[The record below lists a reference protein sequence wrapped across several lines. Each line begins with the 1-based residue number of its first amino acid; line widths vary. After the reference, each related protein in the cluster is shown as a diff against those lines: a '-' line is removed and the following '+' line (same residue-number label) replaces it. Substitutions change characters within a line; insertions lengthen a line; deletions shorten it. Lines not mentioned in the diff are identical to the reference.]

1 MFDEIRPTKMKLK
14 TVCANVLPC
23 RTCGMDCDTA
33 INSLDEPSKACETHS
48 LILGLFKSQLYTTEK
63 VRFRLACRH
72 STADTE
78 PT

>member
-1 MFDEIRPTKMKLK
+1 
-14 TVCANVLPC
+14 
-23 RTCGMDCDTA
+23 MDCDTA
-33 INSLDEPSKACETHS
+33 INSPDEPSKAFETHS